1 MARLV
6 FKILFVIVTDMS
18 KYNKSEDEEQIV
30 KVAAGDAAV
39 LSLPPLESFPP
50 PSVSW
55 QADDHSLLYGIKYA
69 TTDPHNQFIILSTQP
84 SDMKTYR

>member
-1 MARLV
+1 MISIFFATM
-6 FKILFVIVTDMS
+6 TDMS

-30 KVAAGDAAV
+30 KAAAGEAAV

-50 PSVSW
+50 PSVTW
-55 QADDHSLLYGIKYA
+55 QADDGSLLYGIKYA